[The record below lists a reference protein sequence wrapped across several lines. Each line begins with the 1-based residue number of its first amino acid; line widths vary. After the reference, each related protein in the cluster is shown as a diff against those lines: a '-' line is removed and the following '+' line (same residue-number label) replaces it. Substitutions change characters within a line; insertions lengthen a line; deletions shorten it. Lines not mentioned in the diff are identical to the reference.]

1 MRRSAIIACS
11 VALSAAL
18 ASCSSPSPR
27 GERDRAGAQEK
38 PGFLTVADDS
48 LTGRGTLTVQLDY
61 DSVEADGVNP
71 QTASSARSWMLGSL
85 VYEPLVTIG
94 PGFEIKPLL
103 ARSWEQPTPTTY
115 VLTLREGA
123 TFSNGRPVTGEDAA
137 GSLRRLLDSKGPY
150 VGQLGPVKSVT
161 ATAADEVTV
170 ELSKPYTPFLAAL
183 ANTPAAVLPMKE
195 IKDGTLDL
203 TKEMLGSGPFTV
215 KEHRQDRGWVFEK
228 NAKYHDADRVDVQE
242 LRIDIVPQEA
252 ARLAAVRNGTS
263 GFAFFNNVDSVD
275 QLSGTRNAKVV
286 NQNNSDFYYLIQ
298 NSQNPKSPLAD
309 QKIRFALNSALDRQR
324 IADVAL
330 GGQAKPTGVTPVV
343 LPGACDPEDL
353 PGARAAADA
362 KAALKAAGA
371 DDLTLRL
378 AVYTSEP
385 ALGQIAQVI
394 QQQYAAAGVT
404 VKIEKLDDS
413 TYGERIFAPKAD
425 FDLAIGWFA
434 GYVDASMVSRWWNP
448 VVAGFSAGF
457 IGDDKQ
463 LDKLIDT
470 ASAQPAGDARE
481 KTLREVC
488 DRVDTNAEMLPLVT
502 RPGAIGLR
510 TDKVSPT
517 LYANEGF
524 GNILRNITD
533 FTLPAAK

>member
-1 MRRSAIIACS
+1 MRRSTVIACS
-11 VALSAAL
+11 AVLSAAL
-18 ASCSSPSPR
+18 VSCSSPASQ
-27 GERDRAGAQEK
+27 GGQDRAGKQEK

-48 LTGRGTLTVQLDY
+48 LTGRGSLTVQLDY
-61 DSVEADGVNP
+61 DSVEADGLNP

-103 ARSWEQPTPTTY
+103 ATAWKQPTPTRY
-115 VLTLREGA
+115 VFTLREGA
-123 TFSNGRPVTGEDAA
+123 TFSNGRAVTADDAV
-137 GSLRRLLDSKGPY
+137 GSLRRLLKSKGPY
-150 VGQLGPVKSVT
+150 VGQLGPVESVT
-161 ATAADEVTV
+161 ASAPGEVTV

-195 IKDGTLDL
+195 IEDGSLDI

-215 KEHRQDRGWVFEK
+215 REHRQDRDWTFAK
-228 NAKYHDADRVDVQE
+228 NAKYHDADRVDIGE
-242 LRIDIVPQEA
+242 LKVEIVPQEA

-263 GFAFFNNVDSVD
+263 GFAFFNNVDSID

-298 NSQNPKSPLAD
+298 NSRNPKSPLAD
-309 QKIRFALNSALDRQR
+309 QKIRFALNSALDRQQM
-324 IADVAL
+324 ADVAL
-330 GGQAKPTGVTPVV
+330 GGQARPTGVTPVV
-343 LPGACDPEDL
+343 LPGACDPADL
-353 PGARAAADA
+353 PGARAADDA

-371 DDLTLRL
+371 ENLTLRL

-394 QQQYAAAGVT
+394 QQQYAAVGVT
-404 VKIEKLDDS
+404 VEIEKLDDS
-413 TYGERIFAPKAD
+413 TYNERVFAPKAD
-425 FDLAIGWFA
+425 FDMAIGWFA
-434 GYVDASMVSRWWNP
+434 GYVDAAMVSRWWNP

-457 IGDDKQ
+457 IGDDKE
-463 LDKLIDT
+463 LDKLIDS

-481 KTLREVC
+481 RTLREVC

-524 GNILRNITD
+524 GNILRNVTD